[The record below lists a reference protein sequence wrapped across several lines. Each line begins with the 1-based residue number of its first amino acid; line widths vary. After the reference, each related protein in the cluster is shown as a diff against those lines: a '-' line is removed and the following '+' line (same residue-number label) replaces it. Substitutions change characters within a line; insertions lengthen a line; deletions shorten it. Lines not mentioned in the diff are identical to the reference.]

1 VTLPDLFNGLAGWFA
16 ARPPL
21 VKGLLVFAT
30 SVTLIEL
37 VFRRVAPRSLA
48 YKRWTAFF
56 EGIGHV
62 WAMVILGLIYFVS
75 VSLTSLGVRLARK
88 DLLDRALRPEPT
100 FWRPHEA
107 NPLGP
112 RAAARHQF

>member
-37 VFRRVAPRSLA
+37 VFRRVAPRSQA

-62 WAMVILGLIYFVS
+62 WAMVILGFIYFVS
-75 VSLTSLGVRLARK
+75 VSLTSLGMRLARK
-88 DLLDRALRPEPT
+88 DLLDRSLRPEPT

-107 NPLGP
+107 NPLGAQ
-112 RAAARHQF
+112 AAAKHQF